1 MLPIKRYNLG
11 ENTAMQNIKLY
22 GNNDMAKIDCHD
34 CKGCSSCCRDMGA
47 SIWLDPY
54 DVYNLTISL
63 GKPFEAL
70 LQKEVEFHVEDG
82 LILPNIKMAGE
93 GEPKCSFLNEE
104 GRCSIHAIRPGFCR
118 LFPLGRNY
126 EDGKLSYFVLEDAC
140 PAPAK
145 SKMKINKWL
154 GVPRLKEYEAF
165 LVEWHSLTKGLRE
178 FYQANADNDAVIK
191 AVNMQ
196 FLQIFYLTPYV
207 DTDFYNQF
215 SERKEKMDVFLQ
227 TLGIVIG

>member
-1 MLPIKRYNLG
+1 
-11 ENTAMQNIKLY
+11 MQNVKLY

-34 CKGCSSCCRDMGA
+34 CKGCSSCCRDMGE

-54 DVYNLTISL
+54 DVWQITTSL
-63 GKPFEAL
+63 GTSFEVL
-70 LQKEVEFHVEDG
+70 LQKEVELHVEDG
-82 LILPNIKMAGE
+82 LILPNIRMAGE

-140 PAPAK
+140 PAPTK
-145 SKMKINKWL
+145 SKVKINKWL
-154 GVPRLKEYEAF
+154 GVPCLKDYEGF
-165 LVEWHSLTKGLRE
+165 LVEWHALTKGLRA
-178 FYQANADNDAVIK
+178 FYAENTDNDAVTK

-196 FLQIFYLTPYV
+196 FLQNFYLLPYV
-207 DTDFYNQF
+207 ADDFYPQF
-215 SERKEKMDVFLQ
+215 SERKERMYAFLN
-227 TLGIVIG
+227 TLGICL

>member
-1 MLPIKRYNLG
+1 MD
-11 ENTAMQNIKLY
+11 MQNTKLY

-34 CKGCSSCCRDMGA
+34 CKGCSSCCRDMGE

-63 GKPFEAL
+63 GKSFEAL
-70 LQKEVEFHVEDG
+70 LQKEIELHVEDG
-82 LILPNIKMAGE
+82 LIMPNIRMAGE

-140 PAPAK
+140 PAPVK
-145 SKMKINKWL
+145 SKIKINKWL
-154 GVPRLKEYEAF
+154 GVPCLKDYESF
-165 LVEWHSLTKGLRE
+165 LVEWHALTKGLRA
-178 FYQANADNDAVIK
+178 FYAANADNEAVTK

-196 FLQIFYLTPYV
+196 FLQIFYLMPYTA
-207 DTDFYNQF
+207 DDFYVQF
-215 SERKEKMDVFLQ
+215 YERREKMYAFLQ
-227 TLGIVIG
+227 SLGIIL